1 LTPFANAVR
10 MMARWVIDLSPGTEI
25 VPCKGRPGV
34 MVNDAIGVLCG
45 DARLRRKLLPFLLCP
60 FEFLL
65 DACRIAY
72 SNELLQLT
80 QRTLIGLNECH
91 HIVSVPEKNIA
102 PHFRGTRGNSG
113 RISQAP
119 PRVACQIEGGKLLI
133 ANLGERV

>member
-1 LTPFANAVR
+1 

-45 DARLRRKLLPFLLCP
+45 DARSRGKFLPFLLCP

-65 DACRIAY
+65 DACGITH

-80 QRTLIGLNECH
+80 KRALIGLNKRH

-102 PHFRGTRGNSG
+102 PHFRRTRGNSG
-113 RISQAP
+113 RIPSR
-119 PRVACQIEGGKLLI
+119 PRNGLPDRG
-133 ANLGERV
+133 R